1 MLDKEINILGA
12 GLCGSLLSIMMAKQ
26 GYSVTVREKRSD
38 PRKNRGSAGR
48 SINLAMSA
56 KGINALKYAGI
67 FEQIEPLLMPMK
79 GRMLH
84 FQDGREELQ
93 PYGQYDH
100 EFIYSVSRLRLN
112 HLLIDAAEEIGVEIK
127 FQHSVESFDKEKN
140 VSFQSNN
147 GGYKLTAK
155 NLLVTDGAGSMMRRS
170 YNGSS
175 PILPQ
180 EEILPHIKNK
190 IDQKFYE
197 IIHTE
202 KFVKSTDSPL
212 EAAKKGKDTSMW
224 LSINSVKNKNSDI
237 VISAGNT
244 GALLVIAK
252 LNLKMIESIDKPAL
266 SALWPNKKGMSVVL
280 DLGANIECSS
290 KNLLDFSIMGA
301 SLYKSLYPN
310 DNPNVALLN
319 IGSEELKGNE
329 IIKETFQILN
339 ELKSENFNFSGYIE
353 GNQLMNGDVNVIVAD
368 GFTGNVAL
376 KTAEGTA
383 NFIIEELKKT
393 LGGTI
398 IGKISSILN
407 ISNLRKFKKR
417 LDPRLYNGA
426 IFIGLDSPVVKSH
439 GGTDYIGFSNSLEV
453 CNRIIKGNLID
464 KIKNNIS

>member
-1 MLDKEINILGA
+1 MTKSINIAVDAMG
-12 GLCGSLLSIMMAKQ
+12 GDGSPKKIIDGIIHNNKLNNDNFYQIF
-26 GYSVTVREKRSD
+26 GN
-38 PRKNRGSAGR
+38 KN
-48 SINLAMSA
+48 
-56 KGINALKYAGI
+56 
-67 FEQIEPLLMPMK
+67 
-79 GRMLH
+79 
-84 FQDGREELQ
+84 
-93 PYGQYDH
+93 
-100 EFIYSVSRLRLN
+100 
-112 HLLIDAAEEIGVEIK
+112 
-127 FQHSVESFDKEKN
+127 
-140 VSFQSNN
+140 
-147 GGYKLTAK
+147 
-155 NLLVTDGAGSMMRRS
+155 
-170 YNGSS
+170 
-175 PILPQ
+175 
-180 EEILPHIKNK
+180 EILPHIENK

-202 KFVKSTDSPL
+202 NFVKSTDSPL

-224 LSINSVKNKNSDI
+224 LSINSVKNKDSDI

-252 LNLKMIESIDKPAL
+252 LNLKMIENIDKPAL

-339 ELKSENFNFSGYIE
+339 EFKSENFNFSGYIE

-383 NFIIEELKKT
+383 NFIIEELKEA

-407 ISNLRKFKKR
+407 ISNLKKFKKR

-464 KIKNNIS
+464 KIKDNIS